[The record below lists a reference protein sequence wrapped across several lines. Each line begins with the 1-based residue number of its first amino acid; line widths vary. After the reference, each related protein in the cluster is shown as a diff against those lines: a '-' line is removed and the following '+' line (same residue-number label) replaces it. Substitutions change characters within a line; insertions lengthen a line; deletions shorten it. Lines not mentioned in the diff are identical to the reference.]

1 MGFFDEIGNKITGL
15 GQESVK
21 KTQNFTEVMKM
32 NGEINEMEK
41 GINAFYTEIGKIYY
55 QKYAAESEDQEI
67 IDYARK
73 IEDNLKRI
81 AILQAQIRNIK
92 GIVKCKSCGADMD
105 AKAIYCNQC
114 GAKQVSDITFED
126 TEGRCPA
133 CGNVI
138 AEGQSFCTKCGKK
151 LEIAQQMEEK
161 VEKPEERICPR
172 CGSVLREGAVFC
184 DNCGTRI
191 GE

>member
-1 MGFFDEIGNKITGL
+1 MLKNLHNRYIIKEIICLKSKEKGERDMGFFDEIGNKITGL

-92 GIVKCKSCGADMD
+92 GLLNVKAAEQIWM
-105 AKAIYCNQC
+105 Q
-114 GAKQVSDITFED
+114 KQSTATSVEQNRFRILHLKIRKED
-126 TEGRCPA
+126 
-133 CGNVI
+133 V
-138 AEGQSFCTKCGKK
+138 
-151 LEIAQQMEEK
+151 LH
-161 VEKPEERICPR
+161 VEM
-172 CGSVLREGAVFC
+172 
-184 DNCGTRI
+184 
-191 GE
+191 